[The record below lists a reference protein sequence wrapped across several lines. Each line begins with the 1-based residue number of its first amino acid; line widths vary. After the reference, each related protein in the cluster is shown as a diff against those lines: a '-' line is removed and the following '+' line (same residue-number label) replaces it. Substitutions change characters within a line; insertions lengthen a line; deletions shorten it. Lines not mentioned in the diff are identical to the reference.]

1 MDYDE
6 EGNAVQ
12 YKDIYDRYKR
22 EYDANSNMIAET
34 NSNGFITRYQYDS
47 LNNMTKVQ
55 SPLERV
61 MKYDYD
67 GNNNLVERSY
77 NDKKATYEYD
87 EADNLLKKC

>member
-1 MDYDE
+1 
-6 EGNAVQ
+6 
-12 YKDIYDRYKR
+12 
-22 EYDANSNMIAET
+22 MIAET

-87 EADNLLKKC
+87 EADILLKK

>member
-1 MDYDE
+1 
-6 EGNAVQ
+6 
-12 YKDIYDRYKR
+12 
-22 EYDANSNMIAET
+22 
-34 NSNGFITRYQYDS
+34 
-47 LNNMTKVQ
+47 MTKVQ

-87 EADNLLKKC
+87 EADNLIKEVSEYGLTETYQYDDFGQMTSYTKYDGTTIDYS

>member
-1 MDYDE
+1 
-6 EGNAVQ
+6 
-12 YKDIYDRYKR
+12 
-22 EYDANSNMIAET
+22 MIAET

-87 EADNLLKKC
+87 EADNLIKEVSEYGLTEIISMMISVK